1 MNILTIGNSFS
12 EDATRYLHNIAKAD
26 GENLQVTNL
35 YIGGCSLEQHYR
47 NMLSDEKKYEL
58 QYNGEKTGFYVS
70 LRDALLNRPWDL
82 ITLQQV
88 SHSSFNYDT
97 YQPYLNALAD
107 HIREYCP
114 KAKILIHQTW
124 AYEKNSDKLINVA
137 KYDTAMAMTQDIIKA
152 YNQAAKDINA
162 EGIIP
167 SGELF
172 SKLTEAG
179 ISKIHRDT
187 FHASMG
193 AGRYAL
199 GLLWYRM
206 ICNKSVMENTFSDFD
221 EDISDLEKDIIH
233 QTVES
238 FSPIV

>member
-1 MNILTIGNSFS
+1 MNILAIGNSFS
-12 EDATRYLHNIAKAD
+12 EDATRYLHNIAKSD

-97 YQPYLNALAD
+97 YQPYLSALAD

-137 KYDTAMAMTQDIIKA
+137 KYDTVMAMTQDIIKA

-162 EGIIP
+162 DGIIP

-199 GLLWYRM
+199 GLLWYRI
-206 ICNKSVMENTFSDFD
+206 ICNKSVVENMFWDFD
-221 EDISDLEKDIIH
+221 EEISDQERDIIR
-233 QTVES
+233 QSVES
-238 FSPIV
+238 FSPIK

>member
-97 YQPYLNALAD
+97 YQPYLNALAE

-162 EGIIP
+162 DGIIP

-206 ICNKSVMENTFSDFD
+206 IWNKSVMENTFSDFD

>member
-97 YQPYLNALAD
+97 YQPYLNALAEY
-107 HIREYCP
+107 IREYCP
-114 KAKILIHQTW
+114 KVKILIHQTW

-162 EGIIP
+162 DGIIP

-199 GLLWYRM
+199 GLLWYRI